1 MKRFRDEQ
9 GIAMV
14 TGLMVALVVLF
25 LSLVVV
31 NLSVHNTA
39 TSARDR
45 DRTQAINAAEAGLD
59 GWFSG
64 LTSSTGATICSP
76 TAWDGTLPTSPGAAY
91 DVTITLYS

>member
-14 TGLMVALVVLF
+14 TGLIVALVVLF

-64 LTSSTGATICSP
+64 LTSSSLRSFSLFELAKQRLQSSLKNHIF
-76 TAWDGTLPTSPGAAY
+76 
-91 DVTITLYS
+91 